1 MKSPST
7 WIRDLHLYLG
17 LFISPFL
24 LVFAISTLF
33 LNHRWKVPPST
44 ANERTVPWTAP
55 VEVSGDPGSLE
66 QGTSILRQ
74 LNLSGEIDY
83 IRHFAKENR
92 LMIPVT
98 KPGERTTINVDLK
111 TKTASVERRETGI
124 WDAMIYLHRMPGPH
138 NVKFRGNWIYTR
150 WWGVLSDATV
160 YAVLFLTL
168 SGQYLWLLLK
178 AERKLGLILL
188 GAGVASFLLIGLAL
202 TRPSDPFAAAGR
214 RVSDISQK
222 SL

>member
-1 MKSPST
+1 MKSPSI

-33 LNHRWKVPPST
+33 LNHGWKASSST
-44 ANERTVPWTAP
+44 DNERTAPWTAP
-55 VEVSGDPGSLE
+55 VEVSGDSGSLE
-66 QGTSILRQ
+66 QGKSILRQ

-83 IRHFAKENR
+83 VRHLAKENR

-98 KPGERTTINVDLK
+98 KPGEKTTISVDLK
-111 TKTASVERRETGI
+111 TKTASVERRETGL

-138 NVKFRGNWIYTR
+138 NAKFRGNWLYTR
-150 WWGVLSDATV
+150 WWAVLADATV
-160 YAVLFLTL
+160 YVLIFLTL

-188 GAGVASFLLIGLAL
+188 GAGVASFLLITFALAW
-202 TRPSDPFAAAGR
+202 PSDPFAGG
-214 RVSDISQK
+214 
-222 SL
+222 